1 VALGWRRTASGLNRQ
16 IIPEE
21 GRTVSLDIRELY
33 ASLKNEGI
41 IFCFCGSVSQSVV
54 EGIGETL
61 WQRLEMEGTE
71 VSTIGRVFPIF
82 VEQMQNIVSH
92 SAEKIASDKEGVE
105 EIRFGIMI
113 VGKSPDG
120 RFYIRCGNYVESQ
133 KAELLRQRLESLCG
147 MDQEQLKQLYKE
159 QRRHAKSKG
168 ASTGAGLGFIDM
180 ARRASSPLE
189 FDIVPV
195 DEDTAF
201 FSMTTTV

>member
-1 VALGWRRTASGLNRQ
+1 MPKAFLIHPSRVKNIS
-16 IIPEE
+16 EE
-21 GRTVSLDIRELY
+21 GGTVSLDIRELY
-33 ASLKNEGI
+33 TGLKKEGI

-71 VSTIGRVFPIF
+71 VGTIGRVFPIF

-92 SAEKIASDKEGVE
+92 SAEKIASEKEGGE

-113 VGKSPDG
+113 VGKSPEG
-120 RFYIRCGNYVESQ
+120 RFYVRCGNYVE
-133 KAELLRQRLESLCG
+133 KENAEVLRQRLESLSQ
-147 MDQEQLKQLYKE
+147 MDKEQLKELYKE
-159 QRRHAKSKG
+159 QRRQAKTQG
-168 ASTGAGLGFIDM
+168 ASKGAGLGFIDM

-195 DEDTAF
+195 DEDTSF

>member
-1 VALGWRRTASGLNRQ
+1 M
-16 IIPEE
+16 
-21 GRTVSLDIRELY
+21 SLDIRELY
-33 ASLKNEGI
+33 TGLKKEGI

-61 WQRLEMEGTE
+61 WHRLEMEGTE
-71 VSTIGRVFPIF
+71 VGTIGRVFPIF

-92 SAEKIASDKEGVE
+92 SAEKIVSDKEGVE

-113 VGKSPDG
+113 VGKSAEG
-120 RFYIRCGNYVESQ
+120 RFYIRCGNYVERE
-133 KAELLRQRLESLCG
+133 KVEGLRQRLESLCE
-147 MDQEQLKQLYKE
+147 MDQDQLKKLYKE
-159 QRRHAKSKG
+159 QRRQAKTTG
-168 ASTGAGLGFIDM
+168 TAGGAGLGFIDM
-180 ARRASSPLE
+180 ARRASCPLE

>member
-1 VALGWRRTASGLNRQ
+1 M
-16 IIPEE
+16 P
-21 GRTVSLDIRELY
+21 LDIRELY
-33 ASLKNEGI
+33 TGLKSEGI

-71 VSTIGRVFPIF
+71 VGTIGRVFPIF

-92 SAEKIASDKEGVE
+92 SAEKIVSDKEGVE
-105 EIRFGIMI
+105 EIRFGIMV

-120 RFYIRCGNYVESQ
+120 RFYIRCGNYVER
-133 KAELLRQRLESLCG
+133 KNAEVLRERLEKLSK
-147 MDQEQLKQLYKE
+147 MDKEGLKLLYKE
-159 QRRHAKSKG
+159 QRRQTKSKG
-168 ASTGAGLGFIDM
+168 TSTGAGLGFIDM

-195 DEDTAF
+195 DENTAF